1 MNKLA
6 DFWINQ
12 TLIEHETF
20 ESNSTFTIFIPSTY
34 EQGLTVQGLGFY

>member
-20 ESNSTFTIFIPSTY
+20 ESKLHVHHLHPIYI
-34 EQGLTVQGLGFY
+34 